1 MSMKKIFIILFLL
14 LPTLVFAEN
23 TNNYLVENLYISMI
37 DEDATTARS
46 NAITY
51 AQRQAFNTILNRLG
65 IDTSN
70 SVIIS
75 DNEISQMLRSMQIKN
90 EKITTKS
97 YSATLT
103 LQFSPE
109 YIKYTLSKY
118 KISQYSPHFDSYLII
133 PVIKNGDNIYL
144 WEKENKWLDPLT
156 RNARGTTGVLVIKDN
171 YSTRNLIDLE
181 YFKKPKYNNFKK
193 LASLYGTNNVV
204 LVVGEENKEDKL
216 IDTKIYVL
224 NDNQSTNAYLK
235 YEMKDKNID
244 NDYYNASIEIVKY
257 IDGLLV
263 EDKNKTE
270 YNVID
275 RNDGYINIYAPLSSI
290 QDYINVKHKLAINKD
305 ITQINLKMISQ
316 KMAVFT
322 VKYSSNINNLVQSLK
337 NIGFTT
343 SNKKEGIY
351 VFLN

>member
-1 MSMKKIFIILFLL
+1 MKKIFIILFLL

-118 KISQYSPHFDSYLII
+118 KISQYSPHFDSYLIV

-204 LVVGEENKEDKL
+204 LVVGEENKEDQL

-224 NDNQSTNAYLK
+224 NENKATNAYLK
-235 YEMKDKNID
+235 YEIKDKNID

>member
-1 MSMKKIFIILFLL
+1 MKKLFIILFLL

-46 NAITY
+46 NAIAY

-90 EKITTKS
+90 EKITTNS

-118 KISQYSPHFDSYLII
+118 KISQYSPHFDSYLIV

-224 NDNQSTNAYLK
+224 NENKATNAYLK

>member
-1 MSMKKIFIILFLL
+1 MKKIFIILFLL

-46 NAITY
+46 NAIAY

-118 KISQYSPHFDSYLII
+118 KISQYSPHFDSYLIV

-193 LASLYGTNNVV
+193 LASLYGANNVV

-224 NDNQSTNAYLK
+224 NENKATNAYLK

-322 VKYSSNINNLVQSLK
+322 VKYSSNINNLMQSLK

>member
-1 MSMKKIFIILFLL
+1 MKKIFIILFLL

-133 PVIKNGDNIYL
+133 PVIKNGNNIYL

-204 LVVGEENKEDKL
+204 LVVGEENKENKL

-224 NDNQSTNAYLK
+224 NENKATNAYLK

>member
-1 MSMKKIFIILFLL
+1 MFMKKLFIILFLL

-118 KISQYSPHFDSYLII
+118 KISQYSPHFDSYLIV

-224 NDNQSTNAYLK
+224 NENKATNAYLK

>member
-1 MSMKKIFIILFLL
+1 MKKIFIILFLL

-51 AQRQAFNTILNRLG
+51 AQRRAFNTILNRLG

-118 KISQYSPHFDSYLII
+118 KISQYSPHFDSYLIV
-133 PVIKNGDNIYL
+133 PVIKNGNNIYL

-204 LVVGEENKEDKL
+204 LVIGEENKEDKL

-224 NDNQSTNAYLK
+224 NENKATNAYLK

>member
-1 MSMKKIFIILFLL
+1 MKKIFIILFLL

>member
-1 MSMKKIFIILFLL
+1 M
-14 LPTLVFAEN
+14 
-23 TNNYLVENLYISMI
+23 
-37 DEDATTARS
+37 
-46 NAITY
+46 
-51 AQRQAFNTILNRLG
+51 
-65 IDTSN
+65 
-70 SVIIS
+70 
-75 DNEISQMLRSMQIKN
+75 
-90 EKITTKS
+90 
-97 YSATLT
+97 
-103 LQFSPE
+103 
-109 YIKYTLSKY
+109 
-118 KISQYSPHFDSYLII
+118 
-133 PVIKNGDNIYL
+133 

-224 NDNQSTNAYLK
+224 NENKTINAYLK

>member
-1 MSMKKIFIILFLL
+1 MKKIFIILFLL

-46 NAITY
+46 NAIAY

-118 KISQYSPHFDSYLII
+118 KISQYSPHFDSYLIV

-204 LVVGEENKEDKL
+204 LVVGEENKENKL

-224 NDNQSTNAYLK
+224 NENKATNAYLK

>member
-1 MSMKKIFIILFLL
+1 MKKIFIILFLL

-181 YFKKPKYNNFKK
+181 YFKKPKYNSFKK

-204 LVVGEENKEDKL
+204 LVVGEENKENKL

-224 NDNQSTNAYLK
+224 NENKATNAYLK

-305 ITQINLKMISQ
+305 IIQINLKMISQ

>member
-1 MSMKKIFIILFLL
+1 MFMKKIFIILFLL

-46 NAITY
+46 NAIAY

-224 NDNQSTNAYLK
+224 NENKATNAYLK
-235 YEMKDKNID
+235 YEMKDKNIN

>member
-1 MSMKKIFIILFLL
+1 MKKIFIILFLL

-46 NAITY
+46 NAIAY

-118 KISQYSPHFDSYLII
+118 KISQYSPHFDSYLIV

-144 WEKENKWLDPLT
+144 WEKENKWLDLLT

-204 LVVGEENKEDKL
+204 LVVGEENKEDKI

-224 NDNQSTNAYLK
+224 NENKATNAYLK

>member
-1 MSMKKIFIILFLL
+1 MKKIFIILFLL

-46 NAITY
+46 NAIAY

-90 EKITTKS
+90 EKITTNS

-118 KISQYSPHFDSYLII
+118 KISQYSPHFDSYLIV

-204 LVVGEENKEDKL
+204 LVVGEENKENKL

-224 NDNQSTNAYLK
+224 NENKATNAYLK

>member
-1 MSMKKIFIILFLL
+1 MKKLFIILFLL
-14 LPTLVFAEN
+14 LPTLVLAEN

-204 LVVGEENKEDKL
+204 LVVGEENKENKL

-224 NDNQSTNAYLK
+224 NENKTINAYLK

-305 ITQINLKMISQ
+305 ITQINLKKKKK

>member
-224 NDNQSTNAYLK
+224 NENKATNAYLK

-322 VKYSSNINNLVQSLK
+322 VKYGSNINNLVQSLK

>member
-51 AQRQAFNTILNRLG
+51 AQRRAFNTILNRLG

-118 KISQYSPHFDSYLII
+118 KISQYSPHFDSYLIV
-133 PVIKNGDNIYL
+133 PVIKNGNNIYL

-204 LVVGEENKEDKL
+204 LVIGEENKEDKL

-224 NDNQSTNAYLK
+224 NENKATNAYLK

>member
-1 MSMKKIFIILFLL
+1 MKKIFIILFLL

-46 NAITY
+46 NAIAY

-118 KISQYSPHFDSYLII
+118 KISQYSPYFDSYLIV

-224 NDNQSTNAYLK
+224 NENKATNAYLK

>member
-1 MSMKKIFIILFLL
+1 MKKLFIILFLL
-14 LPTLVFAEN
+14 LPTLVLAEN

-46 NAITY
+46 NAIAY

-204 LVVGEENKEDKL
+204 LVVGEENKENKL

-224 NDNQSTNAYLK
+224 NENKTINAYLK

>member
-1 MSMKKIFIILFLL
+1 MKKIFIILFLL

-37 DEDATTARS
+37 DEDATTARN

-118 KISQYSPHFDSYLII
+118 KISQYSPHFDSYLIV

-224 NDNQSTNAYLK
+224 NENKATNAYLK

>member
-1 MSMKKIFIILFLL
+1 MFMKKIFIILFLL

-46 NAITY
+46 NAIAY

-118 KISQYSPHFDSYLII
+118 KISQYSPHFDSYLIV

-204 LVVGEENKEDKL
+204 LVVGEENKENKL

-224 NDNQSTNAYLK
+224 NENKATNAYLK

>member
-1 MSMKKIFIILFLL
+1 MKKIFIILFLL

-46 NAITY
+46 NAIAY

-224 NDNQSTNAYLK
+224 NENKATNAYLK
-235 YEMKDKNID
+235 YEMKDKNIN

>member
-1 MSMKKIFIILFLL
+1 MKKIFIILFLL

-118 KISQYSPHFDSYLII
+118 KISQYSPHFDSYLIV

-224 NDNQSTNAYLK
+224 NENQATNAYLK

>member
-1 MSMKKIFIILFLL
+1 MKKIFIILFLL

-46 NAITY
+46 NAIAY

-118 KISQYSPHFDSYLII
+118 KISQYSPHFDSYLIV

-204 LVVGEENKEDKL
+204 LVVGEENKEDKI

-224 NDNQSTNAYLK
+224 NENKATNAYLK

>member
-1 MSMKKIFIILFLL
+1 MFMKKIFIILFLL
-14 LPTLVFAEN
+14 LPTLVLAEN

-46 NAITY
+46 NAIAY

-171 YSTRNLIDLE
+171 YSTRNLINLD
-181 YFKKPKYNNFKK
+181 YFKNPKYNNFKK
-193 LASLYGTNNVV
+193 LASLYGTNNIVV
-204 LVVGEENKEDKL
+204 VISKENKEDKL

-224 NDNQSTNAYLK
+224 NENKATNAYLK

>member
-1 MSMKKIFIILFLL
+1 MKKIFIILFLL

-224 NDNQSTNAYLK
+224 NENKATNAYLK

>member
-1 MSMKKIFIILFLL
+1 MKKIFIILFLL

-46 NAITY
+46 NAIAY

-65 IDTSN
+65 IDISN

-118 KISQYSPHFDSYLII
+118 KISQYSPHFDSYLIV

-156 RNARGTTGVLVIKDN
+156 RNVRGTTGVLVIKDN

-224 NDNQSTNAYLK
+224 NEKKATNAYLK

>member
-1 MSMKKIFIILFLL
+1 MKKIFIILFLL

-23 TNNYLVENLYISMI
+23 TNNYLVENLYVSMI

-118 KISQYSPHFDSYLII
+118 KISQYSPHFDSYLIV

-216 IDTKIYVL
+216 IDTKIYIL
-224 NDNQSTNAYLK
+224 NENKATNAYLK

>member
-1 MSMKKIFIILFLL
+1 MKKIFIILFLL

-118 KISQYSPHFDSYLII
+118 KISQYSPHFDSYLIV

-224 NDNQSTNAYLK
+224 NENKATNAYLK